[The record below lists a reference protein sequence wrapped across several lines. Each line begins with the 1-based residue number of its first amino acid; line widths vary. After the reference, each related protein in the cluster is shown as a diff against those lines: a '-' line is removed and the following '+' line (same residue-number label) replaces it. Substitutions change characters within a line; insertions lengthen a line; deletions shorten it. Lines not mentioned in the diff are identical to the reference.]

1 LFVFIRLFFFFFFKQ
16 KTAYE
21 IRLSLVG
28 SEMCIRDRRNSGRLA
43 VLDGRMRRRGWGRT
57 VLQALEPWVAL
68 TRLRPD

>member
-1 LFVFIRLFFFFFFKQ
+1 MTLGLQALQRLQ
-16 KTAYE
+16 LAVAGV
-21 IRLSLVG
+21 R
-28 SEMCIRDRRNSGRLA
+28 RDSGRLA